1 MSIAEKGGQIGCFY
15 CNFTGRLVEEQC
27 PVCSGTGDANAKG
40 KLCWKCQGAG
50 VIDMPNVEKYADM
63 MERRVELAILH
74 GEKAYNDTEGNLDY
88 ALRVTIQYYTEA
100 IIEHLDEITPIK
112 TE

>member
-1 MSIAEKGGQIGCFY
+1 
-15 CNFTGRLVEEQC
+15 
-27 PVCSGTGDANAKG
+27 
-40 KLCWKCQGAG
+40 
-50 VIDMPNVEKYADM
+50 M
-63 MERRVELAILH
+63 MEHRVELAILH

-88 ALRVTIQYYTEA
+88 ALRSTIQYYTEA

>member
-1 MSIAEKGGQIGCFY
+1 MSNAEK
-15 CNFTGRLVEEQC
+15 
-27 PVCSGTGDANAKG
+27 
-40 KLCWKCQGAG
+40 
-50 VIDMPNVEKYADM
+50 NVEKYADM

-88 ALRVTIQYYTEA
+88 ALRSTIQYYTEA